1 MKYELLEG
9 KNIDDLKKEALE
21 KLNCTENDVIF
32 LSNNIKKNL
41 FKSDVIQLKIYRVS
55 DIADYIKS
63 FLIEVLKNMAI
74 NVNSYEIKVK
84 DKQIYITFHSDKDNI
99 LIGRDGKN
107 LKALENY
114 AKQFV
119 YNKIK
124 IYPYLILNASN
135 YKEKQ
140 ESYLI
145 KLAKKIAYE
154 VRSTKHDVIMDN
166 MNSYE
171 RRIIHNALSDIKGI
185 TTISEGIEPNRH
197 IIVKP
202 NDEK

>member
-9 KNIDDLKKEALE
+9 KNLDDLKKEALE

-63 FLIEVLKNMAI
+63 FLIEVLKNMNI

-84 DKQIYITFHSDKDNI
+84 EKQIYITFHSDKDNI

>member
-9 KNIDDLKKEALE
+9 KNLDDLKQEALE

-63 FLIEVLKNMAI
+63 FLIEVLKNMNI

-84 DKQIYITFHSDKDNI
+84 EKQIYITFHSDKDNI